1 MAYVLAVS
9 TIDMLLYFEK
19 AGHRAPFLHPT
30 LGFLR
35 ENPRLMHDILHID
48 HIFNR
53 RMQDNPR
60 IARFETTDNNF
71 TRYFPMFYNCVSD
84 ENAHLNTPEN
94 RERWARQVIGFINSE
109 TSQHRYTYPIQ
120 VVYGGDV
127 TPAQAPFPHPSQY
140 LIFNDTIQVLT
151 DAFTDYEQDGTPI
164 YPPGADIAANTEAVN
179 AYFEP
184 ALREDAVARLTGA
197 DLNLHPGAPQ
207 DNEPG
212 NAPAD
217 PFAAFQFDFNR
228 PAP

>member
-9 TIDMLLYFEK
+9 TIDMLMYFEK
-19 AGHRAPFLHPT
+19 PGHRSPFLHPT

-53 RMQDNPR
+53 RQQDNPR
-60 IARFETTDNNF
+60 VARYETTDKNY

-94 RERWARQVIGFINSE
+94 RERWARQVLAFINSD

-127 TPAQAPFPHPSQY
+127 TPSQGDYPHPSEY
-140 LIFNDTIQVLT
+140 LIFNDTIRVLT
-151 DAFTDYEQDGTPI
+151 DAFTDYEQDGNPI
-164 YPPGADIAANTEAVN
+164 YPSGADLATNSEAVN

-184 ALREDAVARLTGA
+184 ALRQDALARLTGA
-197 DLNLHPGAPQ
+197 DVNLHP
-207 DNEPG
+207 EG
-212 NAPAD
+212 NQNQQGGAPAD
-217 PFAAFQFDFNR
+217 PYAAFQFAFGN
-228 PAP
+228 PGP